1 MLRSSALPAVA
12 GCCAVLCW
20 GCSALASQ
28 RVLAPEDYS
37 KFADV
42 TTPEVSPDGRM
53 VAYVV
58 TTADRAADEPKD
70 SVWVTNWQGTEH
82 RQLTREESATQPRF
96 SPKGQF
102 LSFVAAHSEDAQS
115 QIWLL
120 DLRGGEPRQ
129 LTHVEGDLGTYA
141 WSPDGKKMVLTLS
154 EGDSES
160 AARAD
165 STGKA
170 GGAAKAAKPI
180 VIDTF
185 HFKQDVDGYMTAR
198 SRKHLYLLDVESGAL
213 EQLTTNAEYN
223 DDLPAWSPD
232 GKLIAYV
239 SNHSPEPEQTG
250 RDEIY
255 LVETHAGAR
264 PRQLVAVYS
273 PNHQHLEFSPDGR
286 LLALLQGLEPRHLA
300 YITDRLA
307 VVSVSDGHLR
317 PLTDALDRAISS
329 AVFAADGKSI
339 QVLVEDDGSSYPAR
353 VDVASAKVER
363 LVPGPVTV
371 HDESA
376 AAGHVAVLASSDSQA
391 AEIFA
396 LENNELRML
405 TAHNE
410 ALLAEIK
417 FGAVEDI
424 RFKSRDGTEIHGEWV
439 KPPGYVSGR
448 RYPTILWIHGGP
460 NGQDQH
466 ELVPESYC
474 PPLERQLLAA
484 QGYVVLGVNYR
495 GSTGRGTQ
503 FARSIEADWGRKEV
517 EDLLA
522 AVDYAVRIGIADPA
536 HLGIGGWSYG
546 GILTDFTIAHDTRFR
561 AAIAG
566 AGSGSQLGMWGLDEY
581 ALQYNSELGP
591 PWKSPALYMKLSYPL
606 LHADQIRTPTL
617 FLGGDKDFNVPI
629 AGGEQMYLAL
639 RTRGIP
645 TELVIYPGQF
655 HLLTRP
661 SFLVD
666 RARRY
671 IAWYAQYLQ

>member
-1 MLRSSALPAVA
+1 MVRWSAVCAAA
-12 GCCAVLCW
+12 GWCAVLCW
-20 GCSALASQ
+20 AAPALAGQ
-28 RVLAPEDYS
+28 RGLAPEDYL

-42 TTPEVSPDGRM
+42 TSPEVSPDGRT

-58 TTADRAADEPKD
+58 TTADREADESKD
-70 SVWVTNWQGTEH
+70 SVWITDWQGAEH
-82 RQLTREESATQPRF
+82 RQLTRGESANQPRF
-96 SPKGQF
+96 SPKGQW
-102 LSFVAAHSEDAQS
+102 LSFVTARPADAKS

-129 LTHVEGDLGTYA
+129 LTHVEGDIGTYA
-141 WSPDGKKMVLTLS
+141 WSPDGRRMVLTLS
-154 EGDSES
+154 EGEAGDP
-160 AARAD
+160 
-165 STGKA
+165 KA
-170 GGAAKAAKPI
+170 VRPI
-180 VIDTF
+180 VINTF
-185 HFKQDVDGYMTAR
+185 HFKQDVDGYLTAR
-198 SRKHLYLLDVESGAL
+198 SRKHLYLLDVETGTL
-213 EQLTTNAEYN
+213 DRLTTNTEYN

-239 SNHSPEPEQTG
+239 SNHSPEAEQTG

-255 LVETHAGAR
+255 RVEARAGAE
-264 PRQLVAVYS
+264 PHQLVSVYS
-273 PNHQHLEFSPDGR
+273 PNHQHLEFSPDGQ
-286 LLALLQGLEPRHLA
+286 LLALLQGFEPRHLA

-307 VVSVSDGHLR
+307 VVSVRDGHLS
-317 PLTDALDRAISS
+317 PLTDALDRAVS
-329 AVFAADGKSI
+329 APVFAADGRSI
-339 QVLVEDDGSSYPAR
+339 HVLVEDDGSSYPAR
-353 VDVASAKVER
+353 VDVTSGKIER
-363 LVPGPVTV
+363 LVAGPVTV
-371 HDESA
+371 HDEA
-376 AAGHVAVLASSDSQA
+376 AASGHVAVLASSDTQA
-391 AEIFA
+391 VEVFA
-396 LENNELRML
+396 LENNQLRML

-424 RFKSRDGTEIHGEWV
+424 RFKSRDGTEIHGQVV
-439 KPPGYVSGR
+439 KPPTYVSGR

-466 ELVPESYC
+466 ELVPEGYG
-474 PPLERQLLAA
+474 PALERQMLAA
-484 QGYVVLGVNYR
+484 QGYVVLAVNYR
-495 GSTGRGTQ
+495 GSTGRGAA
-503 FARSIEADWGRKEV
+503 FARGIEADWGHKEV

-522 AVDYAVRIGIADPA
+522 AVDHAVRVGIADPV

-546 GILTDFTIAHDTRFR
+546 AILTDFTIAHDGRFK

-566 AGSGSQLGMWGLDEY
+566 AGSGSQFGMWGLDEY

-606 LHADQIRTPTL
+606 FHADRIQTPTL

-645 TELVIYPGQF
+645 TELVIYPGQY
-655 HLLTRP
+655 HVLTRP
-661 SFLVD
+661 GFLVD

-671 IAWYAQYLQ
+671 IDWYARYLH

>member
-1 MLRSSALPAVA
+1 MVRSSAVFAAA
-12 GCCAVLCW
+12 GLCVVLCW
-20 GCSALASQ
+20 GAPVLAGQ

-42 TTPEVSPDGRM
+42 TAPEVSPDGQL

-58 TTADRAADEPKD
+58 TTADREADELKD
-70 SVWVTNWQGTEH
+70 SIWVTNWQGTEH
-82 RQLTREESATQPRF
+82 RQLTREESANQPRF
-96 SPKGQF
+96 SPKGHF
-102 LSFVAAHSEDAQS
+102 LSFVAARPADARS

-129 LTHVEGDLGTYA
+129 LTHVEGDIGTYA
-141 WSPDGKKMVLTLS
+141 WSPDGKKMVLTVS
-154 EGDSES
+154 EGEP
-160 AARAD
+160 D
-165 STGKA
+165 STGKL
-170 GGAAKAAKPI
+170 AKPI

-185 HFKQDVDGYMTAR
+185 HFKQDVDGYLTAR

-213 EQLTTNAEYN
+213 EPLTTHADYN

-255 LVETHAGAR
+255 LVDAHAGAQ
-264 PRQLVAVYS
+264 PRQLVWVYS
-273 PNHQHLEFSPDGR
+273 PNHQHLQFSPDGQWV
-286 LLALLQGLEPRHLA
+286 ALLQGLEPRHQA

-317 PLTDALDRAISS
+317 PLTDALDRAVS
-329 AVFAADGKSI
+329 AVVFAADGKSI
-339 QVLVEDDGSSYPAR
+339 HVLVEDDGSSYPAR
-353 VDVASAKVER
+353 VDVASGKVER
-363 LVPGPVTV
+363 LVPGPITV

-391 AEIFA
+391 AEVFA

-417 FGAVEDI
+417 FGTVEDI
-424 RFKSRDGTEIHGEWV
+424 HFKSRDGTEIHGEMI
-439 KPPGYVSGR
+439 KPPDYVSGR
-448 RYPTILWIHGGP
+448 RYPTVLWIHGGP

-466 ELVPESYC
+466 ELIPESYC

-503 FARSIEADWGRKEV
+503 FARSIEADWGHKEV

-522 AVDYAVRIGIADPA
+522 AVDYAVRIGVADPT

-546 GILTDFTIAHDTRFR
+546 GMLTDYTIAHDTRFK

-566 AGSGSQLGMWGLDEY
+566 AGSGNQLGMWGLDEY
-581 ALQYNSELGP
+581 ALQYNAELGP
-591 PWKSPALYMKLSYPL
+591 PWKSPALYMKMSYPL
-606 LHADQIRTPTL
+606 FHADQIRTPTL

-639 RTRGIP
+639 RTLRIP

-655 HLLTRP
+655 HLLIRP

-671 IAWYAQYLQ
+671 IDWYAKYLH

>member
-1 MLRSSALPAVA
+1 MVRSSALFATALLCVA
-12 GCCAVLCW
+12 LC
-20 GCSALASQ
+20 LAAPVRAAQ
-28 RVLAPEDYS
+28 RVLAPDDYS

-42 TTPEVSPDGRM
+42 TTPEVSPDGRT

-58 TTADRAADEPKD
+58 TTTDREADEPKD
-70 SVWVTNWQGTEH
+70 AIWVTNWQGTEH
-82 RQLTREESATQPRF
+82 RQLTRAESANQPRF
-96 SPKGQF
+96 SPDGHL
-102 LSFVAAHSEDAQS
+102 LSFVAARPADAKS
-115 QIWLL
+115 QVWVL

-129 LTHVEGDLGTYA
+129 LTHVDGDIGTYA
-141 WSPDGKKMVLTLS
+141 WSPDSRKIVLTSS
-154 EGDSES
+154 EGNTDGAGK
-160 AARAD
+160 AAR
-165 STGKA
+165 
-170 GGAAKAAKPI
+170 PI
-180 VIDTF
+180 IIDTF
-185 HFKQDVDGYMTAR
+185 HFKQDVDGYQTAR
-198 SRKHLYLLDVESGAL
+198 SRKHLYLLDVASGAL
-213 EQLTTNAEYN
+213 EPLTTNAEYN

-239 SNHSPEPEQTG
+239 SNHSHEPEQTG

-255 LVETHAGAR
+255 LIEPHTGAA
-264 PRQLVAVYS
+264 PRQLASVFS

-300 YITDRLA
+300 YMTDRLA
-307 VVSVSDGHLR
+307 VVSVGDGHVR
-317 PLTDALDRAISS
+317 PLTDGLDRAVS
-329 AVFAADGKSI
+329 APVFAADGKSI
-339 QVLVEDDGSSYPAR
+339 HVLVEDDGSNYPAR
-353 VDVASAKVER
+353 VAVESGKIER

-376 AAGHVAVLASSDSQA
+376 AAGHVAVLASSDTRA

-405 TAHNE
+405 TGHNE
-410 ALLAEIK
+410 ALLAELK

-424 RFKSRDGTEIHGEWV
+424 RFKSRDGTEIHGQIV
-439 KPPGYVSGR
+439 KPPTYVSGR
-448 RYPTILWIHGGP
+448 RYPTIVWIHGGP

-466 ELVPESYC
+466 ELVPEGYC
-474 PPLERQLLAA
+474 PALERQMLAA
-484 QGYVVLGVNYR
+484 QGYVVLAVNYR
-495 GSTGRGTQ
+495 GSTGRGAQ
-503 FARSIEADWGRKEV
+503 FARSIEADWGHREV

-522 AVDYAVRIGIADPA
+522 AVDYAVRLGIADPA
-536 HLGIGGWSYG
+536 YLGIGGWSYG
-546 GILTDFTIAHDTRFR
+546 GILTDFTIAHDTRFK

-566 AGSGSQLGMWGLDEY
+566 AGSGSQVGMWGLDEY

-591 PWKSPALYMKLSYPL
+591 PWKSAALYMKLSYPL
-606 LHADQIRTPTL
+606 FHADRIRTPTL

-639 RTRGIP
+639 RTRGVP
-645 TELVIYPGQF
+645 TELVIYPGQY

-671 IAWYAQYLQ
+671 MDWYAKYLQ

>member
-1 MLRSSALPAVA
+1 MVRSSAACAAA
-12 GCCAVLCW
+12 GLCFVLCW
-20 GCSALASQ
+20 GAPALAGQ
-28 RVLAPEDYS
+28 RVLVPEDYS
-37 KFADV
+37 RFADV
-42 TTPEVSPDGRM
+42 TAPEVSADGRL

-58 TTADRAADEPKD
+58 TTADREADEPKD

-96 SPKGQF
+96 NPQGPF
-102 LSFVAAHSEDAQS
+102 LSFVAARPADAKS

-129 LTHVEGDLGTYA
+129 LTHVEGDIGTYA

-154 EGDSES
+154 EADDAGKTDAAGKS
-160 AARAD
+160 AR
-165 STGKA
+165 
-170 GGAAKAAKPI
+170 PI

-185 HFKQDVDGYMTAR
+185 HFKQDVDGYLTAR

-213 EQLTTNAEYN
+213 ERLTTSAEYN

-232 GKLIAYV
+232 SKLIAYV
-239 SNHSPEPEQTG
+239 SNHAPEPEQTG

-255 LVETHAGAR
+255 LVDAHAGAQS
-264 PRQLVAVYS
+264 RQLVSVYS
-273 PNHQHLEFSPDGR
+273 PNHQHLQFSPDGQS
-286 LLALLQGLEPRHLA
+286 LALLQGLEPRHLA

-307 VVSVSDGHLR
+307 VVSVGDGHLR
-317 PLTDALDRAISS
+317 PLTDTLDRAVSGV
-329 AVFAADGKSI
+329 VFAADGKSI
-339 QVLVEDDGSSYPAR
+339 HVLVEDDGSSYPAR
-353 VDVASAKVER
+353 VDVATGKVER
-363 LVPGPVTV
+363 LVPGPVTA

-466 ELVPESYC
+466 ELVAESYC

-484 QGYVVLGVNYR
+484 QGYVLLGVNYR
-495 GSTGRGTQ
+495 GSTGRGTP
-503 FARSIEADWGRKEV
+503 FARSIEADWGHKEV

-522 AVDYAVRIGIADPA
+522 AVDYAVRSGIADPA

-546 GILTDFTIAHDTRFR
+546 GILTDFTIAHDGRFK

-566 AGSGSQLGMWGLDEY
+566 AGSGSQVGMWGLDEY

-606 LHADQIRTPTL
+606 FHADQIRTPTL

-639 RTRGIP
+639 RTVGVP
-645 TELVIYPGQF
+645 TELVIYPDQF

-671 IAWYAQYLQ
+671 IAWYARYLQ

>member
-1 MLRSSALPAVA
+1 MVRLPVLLVTVSL
-12 GCCAVLCW
+12 CCGVLPIC
-20 GCSALASQ
+20 AAAPLP
-28 RVLAPEDYS
+28 RVLAPDDYS
-37 KFADV
+37 RFADV
-42 TTPEVSPDGRM
+42 TTPAMSPDGRR

-58 TTADRAADEPKD
+58 TTTDRQADEQKD
-70 SVWVTNWQGTEH
+70 AIWVTNWEGTEH
-82 RQLTREESATQPRF
+82 QQLTRGESADQPRF
-96 SPKGQF
+96 SPDGRW
-102 LSFVAAHSEDAQS
+102 LSFVSARPAGSKS

-129 LTHVEGDLGTYA
+129 LTHVSGDIGTYA
-141 WSPDGKKMVLTLS
+141 WSPDGKRMVVTLS
-154 EGDSES
+154 EGDGDES
-160 AARAD
+160 A
-165 STGKA
+165 KA
-170 GGAAKAAKPI
+170 MKPL
-180 VIDTF
+180 VIDAF
-185 HFKQDVDGYMTAR
+185 HFKQDVDGYLTVH
-198 SRKHLYLLDVESGAL
+198 SRKHLYLLDVESG
-213 EQLTTNAEYN
+213 EFGPLTTGAEYS
-223 DDLPAWSPD
+223 DDLPGWSPD

-239 SNHSPEPEQTG
+239 SNHSREPEQTG

-255 LVETHAGAR
+255 LVEPRVGAT
-264 PRQLVAVYS
+264 PRQLLSVFS
-273 PNHQHLEFSPDGR
+273 PNHQHLEFSSDGR

-307 VVSVSDGHLR
+307 VASVADGHLR
-317 PLTDALDRAISS
+317 PLTDELDRAVS
-329 AVFAADGKSI
+329 APVFAADGKSI
-339 QVLVEDDGSSYPAR
+339 HVLVEDDGSNYPAR
-353 VDVASAKVER
+353 VDVSTGKVER
-363 LVPGPVTV
+363 LVPGPVTG

-376 AAGHVAVLASSDSQA
+376 ASGHTAVLASSDTQA

-396 LENNELRML
+396 LENGELRML

-410 ALLAEIK
+410 ALLAELK

-424 RFKSRDGTEIHGEWV
+424 RFKSRDGTEIHGQVV
-439 KPPGYVSGR
+439 KPPNYVSGR

-474 PPLERQLLAA
+474 PALERQMLAA
-484 QGYVVLGVNYR
+484 QGYVVLAVNYR
-495 GSTGRGTQ
+495 GSTGRGAL
-503 FARSIEADWGRKEV
+503 FARSIEADWGHKEV

-522 AVDYAVRIGIADPA
+522 AVDYAVHVGIADPA

-546 GILTDFTIAHDTRFR
+546 AILTDFTIAHDSRFK

-566 AGSGSQLGMWGLDEY
+566 AGSGSQVGMWGLDEY

-606 LHADQIRTPTL
+606 FHADQVRTPTL

-666 RARRY
+666 RAERY

>member
-1 MLRSSALPAVA
+1 
-12 GCCAVLCW
+12 
-20 GCSALASQ
+20 LAAPVRAAQ
-28 RVLAPEDYS
+28 RVLAPDDYS

-42 TTPEVSPDGRM
+42 TTPEVSPDGRT

-58 TTADRAADEPKD
+58 TTTDREADEPKD
-70 SVWVTNWQGTEH
+70 AIWVTNWQGTEH
-82 RQLTREESATQPRF
+82 RQLTRGESANQPRF
-96 SPKGQF
+96 SPDGHL
-102 LSFVAAHSEDAQS
+102 LSFVTARPADAKS
-115 QIWLL
+115 QVWLL

-129 LTHVEGDLGTYA
+129 LTHVDGEIGTYA
-141 WSPDGKKMVLTLS
+141 WSPDGRKIVLTSS
-154 EGDSES
+154 EGNSDG
-160 AARAD
+160 
-165 STGKA
+165 TGKA
-170 GGAAKAAKPI
+170 ARPI

-185 HFKQDVDGYMTAR
+185 HFKQDVDGYQTAR

-213 EQLTTNAEYN
+213 EPLTTNAEYN

-239 SNHSPEPEQTG
+239 SNHSHEPEQTG

-255 LVETHAGAR
+255 LIEPHTGAA
-264 PRQLVAVYS
+264 PRRLASVFS

-307 VVSVSDGHLR
+307 VVSVGDGHVR
-317 PLTDALDRAISS
+317 PLTDGLDRAVS
-329 AVFAADGKSI
+329 APVFAADGKSI
-339 QVLVEDDGSSYPAR
+339 HVLVEDEGSNSPAR
-353 VDVASAKVER
+353 VAVESGKIER

-376 AAGHVAVLASSDSQA
+376 AAGHVAVLASSDTQA

-410 ALLAEIK
+410 ALLAELK

-424 RFKSRDGTEIHGEWV
+424 RFKSRDGTEIHGQIV
-439 KPPGYVSGR
+439 KPPNYVSGR
-448 RYPTILWIHGGP
+448 RYPTIVWIHGGP

-466 ELVPESYC
+466 ELVPEGYC
-474 PPLERQLLAA
+474 PALERQMLAA
-484 QGYVVLGVNYR
+484 QGYVVLAVNYR
-495 GSTGRGTQ
+495 GSTGRGAQ
-503 FARSIEADWGRKEV
+503 FARSIEADWGHKEV

-522 AVDYAVRIGIADPA
+522 AVDYAVRLGIADPS

-546 GILTDFTIAHDTRFR
+546 GILTDFTIAHDTRFK

-566 AGSGSQLGMWGLDEY
+566 AGSGSQVGMWGLDEY

-591 PWKSPALYMKLSYPL
+591 PWKSAALYMKLSYPL
-606 LHADQIRTPTL
+606 FHADQIRTPTL

-639 RTRGIP
+639 RTRGVP
-645 TELVIYPGQF
+645 AELVIYPGQY

-671 IAWYAQYLQ
+671 IDWYAKYLQ

>member
-1 MLRSSALPAVA
+1 MVRSSILFAV
-12 GCCAVLCW
+12 GSLCW
-20 GCSALASQ
+20 VMYPAAPVLASQ
-28 RVLAPEDYS
+28 RVLAPDDYL

-42 TTPEVSPDGRM
+42 TAPEVSPDGRM

-58 TTADRAADEPKD
+58 TTADREADESKD
-70 SVWVTNWQGTEH
+70 SIWVTNWQGTER
-82 RQLTREESATQPRF
+82 RQLTRGESANQPRF
-96 SPKGQF
+96 SPNGQL
-102 LSFVAAHSEDAQS
+102 LSFVAPAGDSLANRSAAARPADARNQV
-115 QIWLL
+115 WLL

-129 LTHVEGDLGTYA
+129 LSHVEGDIGTYA
-141 WSPDGKKMVLTLS
+141 WSPDGRNIVLTLS
-154 EGDSES
+154 EGE
-160 AARAD
+160 
-165 STGKA
+165 A
-170 GGAAKAAKPI
+170 GAAKPI

-185 HFKQDVDGYMTAR
+185 HFKQDVDGYQTAR
-198 SRKHLYLLDVESGAL
+198 TRKHLYLLDVESGSL
-213 EQLTTNAEYN
+213 DRLTTNADYD

-232 GKLIAYV
+232 GKLVAYV

-255 LVETHAGAR
+255 VVESHSGAT
-264 PRQLVAVYS
+264 PRQLVSVYS
-273 PNHQHLEFSPDGR
+273 PNHQHLEFSPDGQ
-286 LLALLQGLEPRHLA
+286 LIELLQGFEPRHFA

-307 VVSVSDGHLR
+307 VVSVNDGHLR
-317 PLTDALDRAISS
+317 PLTDQLDRAVS
-329 AVFAADGKSI
+329 APVFAADGKSI
-339 QVLVEDDGSSYPAR
+339 HVLVEDDGSNYPAR
-353 VDVASAKVER
+353 VDVASGKIER

-376 AAGHVAVLASSDSQA
+376 AAGHVAVLASSDTQA

-410 ALLAEIK
+410 SLLAEIK
-417 FGAVEDI
+417 FGAAEDI
-424 RFKSRDGTEIHGEWV
+424 HFKSRDGTEIHGELV
-439 KPPGYVSGR
+439 KPPDYVSGR
-448 RYPTILWIHGGP
+448 RYPAILWIHGGP

-474 PPLERQLLAA
+474 PPLERQMLAA
-484 QGYVVLGVNYR
+484 QGYVVLAVNYR
-495 GSTGRGTQ
+495 GSTGRGAQ
-503 FARSIEADWGRKEV
+503 FARSIEADWGHKEV

-522 AVDYAVRIGIADPA
+522 AVDYAVSHGIADPSR
-536 HLGIGGWSYG
+536 LGIGGWSYG
-546 GILTDFTIAHDTRFR
+546 AILTDYTIAHDTRFK

-566 AGSGSQLGMWGLDEY
+566 AGSGSQVGMWGLDEY
-581 ALQYNSELGP
+581 ALQYNSELGF

-606 LHADQIRTPTL
+606 FHADRIRTPTL

-639 RTRGIP
+639 RTRGVP

-671 IAWYAQYLQ
+671 INWYTKYLQ